1 MLESGTIEWLGHASF
16 RITFENKVIY
26 IDPWEITAPKPA
38 DIIFITHSHY
48 DHFSPQDVQK
58 IAKDGT
64 FVIGPQDIKGEVPSG
79 CEFIEVKPGD
89 EKEVSG
95 IKFEV
100 VPAYN
105 LDKQFH
111 PRDNNWVGYVIYLGD
126 TRIYHPGDTDLIP
139 EMEGLKPDIA
149 FLPIGGTYTMNA
161 EEAAQAVKI
170 MGAKKVVPMHYGKIV
185 GSDRD
190 LKIFK
195 SNLPPEVEV
204 FTLPIA
210 Q

>member
-16 RITFENKVIY
+16 RITFDNKILY

-38 DIIFITHSHY
+38 DIIFITHSHF
-48 DHFSPQDVQK
+48 DHFSPQDIQK

-64 FVIGPQDIKGEVPSG
+64 CVIGPQDIKGKVPSG

-105 LDKQFH
+105 VNKQFH
-111 PRDNNWVGYVIYLGD
+111 PRDNNWVGYVIYLRD

-149 FLPIGGTYTMNA
+149 LLPIGGTYTMNA

-170 MGAKKVVPMHYGKIV
+170 MGANKVVPMHYGKIV
-185 GSDRD
+185 GSDKD

-195 SNLPPEVEV
+195 SNLPPEVELL
-204 FTLPIA
+204 TLPIT